1 MAESWRSQSTSG
13 ILKESIAVKRNLVTL
28 IGVVAIIAGIVGVRA
43 AFEQTIQTEE
53 EAKKAAEAEQNL
65 AEAEKLS
72 EEAVEDETA
81 AADSNVVEAATT
93 DESPGESAPAPTSL
107 EAFEEIAWV
116 ETAPETFYV
125 KFDTTAGSFVIR
137 SHQKWAPIGHERFYE
152 LCKTGFFNDSGF
164 YRVIHGFMVQFGLA
178 ADPKLTAQF
187 KQKSLRDEPVRKSNQ
202 RGKVTFAKSGLPNSR
217 TTQIF
222 INYGD
227 NSRLDADG
235 FTPFAEVVVGME
247 NVDKISDEYGERPQQ
262 GMISDEG
269 TPYLKA
275 KFPNL
280 DFINK
285 VTLVQAKP

>member
-1 MAESWRSQSTSG
+1 
-13 ILKESIAVKRNLVTL
+13 LKESVAVKRNLITL

-53 EAKKAAEAEQNL
+53 EARQAAEAAHNL
-65 AEAEKLS
+65 EEAEELTK
-72 EEAVEDETA
+72 EAVAEETA
-81 AADSNVVEAATT
+81 AAESNVVEAATT
-93 DESPGESAPAPTSL
+93 DEAPGDAAPAPTSL
-107 EAFEEIAWV
+107 DAFEDIAWA
-116 ETAPETFYV
+116 EATPETFYV
-125 KFDTTAGSFVIR
+125 KFETTAGAFVIQ

-164 YRVIHGFMVQFGLA
+164 YRVIHDFMVQFGLA

-202 RGKVTFAKSGLPNSR
+202 RGKVTFAKSAQPNSR

-222 INYGD
+222 INYAD

-235 FTPFAEVVVGME
+235 FAPFAEVVVGME
-247 NVDKISDEYGERPQQ
+247 NVDTISDEYGERPNQ

-275 KFPNL
+275 KYPGL

-285 VTLVQAKP
+285 VTLVQVKP